1 MRGSREPRT
10 TRLPRARGPVSSALL
25 AALCGTP
32 GTRLHAPAL
41 PDGDVLADDDV
52 QLALRVAY
60 DLHYTAFAGVDPG
73 WEWDPDLIAF
83 RTRMERAC
91 LDELAARVGA
101 PDALQALDPA
111 VELAELASG
120 EGPSLSRYLRD
131 EGTWTELQ
139 EFVVHRSAY
148 QRKEADPHTWAI
160 PRLRGRAKAAMVA
173 IQHDEYGG
181 GVVDEVHAE
190 LFAVTMEAFGL
201 DPTYG
206 AYVDC
211 LPGVTLATDNL
222 PTLLGLHRELAAAC
236 VGHLALFEM
245 TSVGPMGR
253 YSQALAQHGVAGDA
267 RRFYDVHVEAD
278 AIHERVALEDMV
290 RGLLDDDP
298 TAAGAVVFGARAL
311 TEVERR
317 FTDHLLTA
325 WAHGRTSLL
334 RALDA
339 EAACVPTAP
348 TPVSG

>member
-1 MRGSREPRT
+1 MSERGGGAADVA
-10 TRLPRARGPVSSALL
+10 RLPRARGPFSA
-25 AALCGTP
+25 AIVEALRHSP
-32 GTRLHAPAL
+32 ARRWSAPAPG
-41 PDGDVLADDDV
+41 PDSDVLADDDA
-52 QLALRVAY
+52 QLALRIAY
-60 DLHYTAFAGVDPG
+60 DLHYTAFAGVDPA

-83 RTRMERAC
+83 RSRLEHAS
-91 LDELAARVGA
+91 LDALRNRVGSPESLQRLDAAAELHELANG
-101 PDALQALDPA
+101 D
-111 VELAELASG
+111 
-120 EGPSLSRYLRD
+120 GPSLSQYLRD
-131 EGTWTELQ
+131 EGSWEELR

-173 IQHDEYGG
+173 IQHDEYGE
-181 GVVDEVHAE
+181 GVVDDVHAE

-206 AYVDC
+206 TYVDS

-222 PTLLGLHRELAAAC
+222 PTLFGLHRELTPAC

-253 YSQALAQHGVAGDA
+253 YWATLARHGIPAAA

-298 TAAGAVVFGARAL
+298 TQ
-311 TEVERR
+311 
-317 FTDHLLTA
+317 
-325 WAHGRTSLL
+325 
-334 RALDA
+334 
-339 EAACVPTAP
+339 
-348 TPVSG
+348 